1 MSTPDPTRVCVI
13 SGGQAYLVNTC
24 DPQDWSIVPALP
36 ITDARSLPQH
46 QILLFADFS
55 CVTAWGKYGK
65 VWQAQFP
72 LDGLTLSGVT
82 PDLIEG
88 LGYNPAEGENTSFM
102 IDPRT
107 GRTLRG

>member
-13 SGGQAYLVNTC
+13 SSGQAYVVNTR
-24 DPQDWSIVPALP
+24 DPRDWSVVPALP
-36 ITDARSLPQH
+36 ITDARSLHQH

-55 CVTAWGKYGK
+55 SVTAWGKYGK

-72 LDGLTLSGVT
+72 LDGLTISAVAA
-82 PDLIEG
+82 DLIEG
-88 LGYNPAEGENTSFM
+88 LGYNPTEGKNTSFM
-102 IDPRT
+102 IDVRT